1 MMMVVEPDGD
11 ALDSGAPAELPL
23 VPEQTS
29 VPRTVPLMTRTTDE
43 LADTGQ
49 PESSLGDRG
58 AFALLEYRDGRNEAL
73 ADFVREA
80 TPLLWHTVR
89 AQGVDREQADDVV
102 QTVWVALVR
111 NAMTIKEPHA
121 VLKWLLI
128 TAKRAA
134 WETVRKHR
142 DEARRRT
149 ELPDDTE
156 EGVPTLP
163 SSDPT
168 PDVEVLTNERDRG
181 LWRALGRL
189 PERCQ
194 KLLRLVSLAD
204 RPDYKAIS
212 AATGMP
218 VGSIGS
224 TRGRCLAKLRDI
236 IDVQGESW
244 EAS

>member
-1 MMMVVEPDGD
+1 MTMVVDPTGPAVE
-11 ALDSGAPAELPL
+11 SGASGDPPL
-23 VPEQTS
+23 MPDRTS
-29 VPRTVPLMTRTTDE
+29 VPRTVRPMTRTTDE
-43 LADTGQ
+43 VADTGE
-49 PESSLGDRG
+49 PGLSLGDRG
-58 AFALLEYRDGRNEAL
+58 AFALLEYRDGRPEAL
-73 ADFVREA
+73 GDFVREA
-80 TPLLWHTVR
+80 SPLLWHTVR
-89 AQGVDREQADDVV
+89 AQGVEREQADDLV

-134 WETVRKHR
+134 WEAVRKHR

-149 ELPDDTE
+149 ASRTT
-156 EGVPTLP
+156 PTRASP
-163 SSDPT
+163 SS
-168 PDVEVLTNERDRG
+168 R
-181 LWRALGRL
+181 RATRRRTS
-189 PERCQ
+189 RCSATSATAPSGPRSTGCRNAAAS
-194 KLLRLVSLAD
+194 LHLVSLAD

-212 AATGMP
+212 AAIGMP

-236 IDVQGESW
+236 IDDQGEPW